1 MMVSDVRSV
10 LDQYKSSAEIFL
22 GGVPMI
28 TVDMIDYIQN
38 DIQLFGLLILIFV
51 VIALFVIFKNR

>member
-1 MMVSDVRSV
+1 MELKELARLTSEVKSLRKDERNETATMVSDVRSV

-28 TVDMIDYIQN
+28 TVDMIDYIQ
-38 DIQLFGLLILIFV
+38 
-51 VIALFVIFKNR
+51 

>member
-1 MMVSDVRSV
+1 MREI

-22 GGVPMI
+22 GGAPMI

-38 DIQLFGLLILIFV
+38 DIEGIRIIDFDIPCDSTFGHI
-51 VIALFVIFKNR
+51 